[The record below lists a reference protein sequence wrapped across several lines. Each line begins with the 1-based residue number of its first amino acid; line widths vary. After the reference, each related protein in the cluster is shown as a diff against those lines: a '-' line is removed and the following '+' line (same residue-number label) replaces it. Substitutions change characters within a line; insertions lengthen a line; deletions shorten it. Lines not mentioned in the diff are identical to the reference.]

1 MNIKALAIPLLAFGL
16 IGCNESQESTD
27 SKPAEKEQK
36 TLTTGS
42 SVPATADETKT
53 KMALV
58 KKDIDIEAG
67 ITLKGVLEYKD
78 LEGGFY
84 AFTSEGGQH
93 FILQGLAPEYLRH
106 GLVISVTGV
115 PKPELVTIQNYGTVF
130 EVFDVTILDESN
142 ASDANAKGI
151 TH

>member
-1 MNIKALAIPLLAFGL
+1 MNIKALAIPLLAL
-16 IGCNESQESTD
+16 VLMGCNESQESTD
-27 SKPAEKEQK
+27 SKPNDKEQK
-36 TLTTGS
+36 TLTTVS
-42 SVPATADETKT
+42 SIPATADETKN

-58 KKDIDIEAG
+58 KKDIDLEAG
-67 ITLKGVLEYKD
+67 ITLKGVMQYKE

-84 AFTSEGGQH
+84 AFASEGGQN

-130 EVFDVTILDESN
+130 EVFDVTVLDESN